1 MANKCYEKLIR
12 EDAICDVHAI
22 RVEDDYRGEVLYDE
36 LCVNY
41 MISEAF

>member
-22 RVEDDYRGEVLYDE
+22 RVEVLYDE